1 MQKYARQSKLKIY
14 KYTML
19 NVLLVRLS
27 LFDTIAQFKNKHS
40 DFMNVFMYLFRPNN
54 RKAQMMNI

>member
-19 NVLLVRLS
+19 NVLIVRL
-27 LFDTIAQFKNKHS
+27 TIAQFKNKHS